1 MEISSLNCDLSFL
14 YLKGIFYSS
23 VLALKNV
30 PQCILLIDIFEINTI
45 DRKFV
50 ACLYYK

>member
-1 MEISSLNCDLSFL
+1 MEISLYCDLSFL
-14 YLKGIFYSS
+14 YLKRIFYSS

-30 PQCILLIDIFEINTI
+30 PQCILLIDIFEINI